1 MATPRKPHSQRTA
14 NSNAWLIIDNSKENL
29 SKRLGLI
36 AIIIVILVLAMI
48 LRLTWVQLVAGP
60 KLAEQAQLQR
70 TAVITEPAHRGS
82 ITDRNGN
89 ILAYTMEARSLS
101 VQPDRLQKFMQ
112 ERHELNPEEV
122 AAPEQRLNE
131 IAKKLPTMINEE
143 GDDIRESDVRKKLTS
158 DTSYAVLVR
167 NVDPDVARAVTKE
180 FPEITSER
188 QDIRQYPNGA
198 IGNNVIGKISVDGQ
212 GQFGLELSQDGRLQG
227 VDGSRTVDV
236 GGDGYE
242 IPGSVRDA
250 HPPVDGDA
258 YQMTL
263 DVDAQTYIQQQV
275 QQAKDLSK
283 SKSASAVVLDTTT
296 GEVVAMASSDT
307 VNPNE
312 DVEKQLKRDRVFGD
326 RNTSNAFEPGSVAKI
341 MTAAAA
347 IEEGKTQ
354 PDEVLQVPGS
364 IEMSGVTVKDAWEH
378 GTVPYTT
385 TGVFGKSSNVGTLM
399 LAQRVGQDKFYQYL
413 RDFGIGQATGVGLPH
428 ETSGYMPDL
437 SQWSGGTF
445 ANLPIGQG
453 MSMSLLQ
460 MTSVYQTLAN
470 EGVRIEP
477 RLVKSVTA
485 ADGSQI
491 AMPEAKR
498 TEVVSPQSARTVV
511 DMFRAVTQS
520 DPTGVQQGTGAAAA
534 VKGYQISGKTGTAQQ
549 IDPDTGA
556 YSNSNYWIT
565 FAGIAPAD
573 NPRFAVGIML
583 DDPERGTD
591 GGAGGSAAPLFND
604 IASWLLDHYNVP
616 LSGDPGPMLMLEK
629 K

>member
-236 GGDGYE
+236 GGDGPE
-242 IPGSVRDA
+242 SALPGA
-250 HPPVDGDA
+250 
-258 YQMTL
+258 
-263 DVDAQTYIQQQV
+263 
-275 QQAKDLSK
+275 
-283 SKSASAVVLDTTT
+283 
-296 GEVVAMASSDT
+296 
-307 VNPNE
+307 
-312 DVEKQLKRDRVFGD
+312 
-326 RNTSNAFEPGSVAKI
+326 
-341 MTAAAA
+341 
-347 IEEGKTQ
+347 
-354 PDEVLQVPGS
+354 
-364 IEMSGVTVKDAWEH
+364 
-378 GTVPYTT
+378 
-385 TGVFGKSSNVGTLM
+385 
-399 LAQRVGQDKFYQYL
+399 
-413 RDFGIGQATGVGLPH
+413 
-428 ETSGYMPDL
+428 
-437 SQWSGGTF
+437 
-445 ANLPIGQG
+445 
-453 MSMSLLQ
+453 
-460 MTSVYQTLAN
+460 
-470 EGVRIEP
+470 
-477 RLVKSVTA
+477 
-485 ADGSQI
+485 
-491 AMPEAKR
+491 
-498 TEVVSPQSARTVV
+498 
-511 DMFRAVTQS
+511 
-520 DPTGVQQGTGAAAA
+520 
-534 VKGYQISGKTGTAQQ
+534 
-549 IDPDTGA
+549 
-556 YSNSNYWIT
+556 
-565 FAGIAPAD
+565 
-573 NPRFAVGIML
+573 
-583 DDPERGTD
+583 
-591 GGAGGSAAPLFND
+591 
-604 IASWLLDHYNVP
+604 
-616 LSGDPGPMLMLEK
+616 
-629 K
+629 